1 LIMGATEFSRIP
13 GVFISQADGE
23 ALRDFLA
30 TNSTAQAQLAFQS
43 VSFSFTVKESI
54 LCEHVGVRID
64 TDHTTRG
71 DLRITLQAPGGGRSV
86 LQRWSSDDS
95 PGPRDW
101 TYYSVHHFY
110 ESSAGTWTISV
121 GDLDARG
128 LGTVK
133 SVSLIISGVPI
144 ADNDGDALDDAWEM
158 RRLQT
163 LAQGPLDD
171 PDQDGYANARE
182 QIMGTNPQVSDTP
195 FELDLSRWSSQV
207 LRLSWPSASNRSYEV
222 KVGVDAAR
230 LLTLVTNVPGR
241 FPETEWF
248 TPATNPILQ
257 FFRVETAPLEPA
269 VR

>member
-1 LIMGATEFSRIP
+1 ATEFSPIP

-23 ALRDFLA
+23 ALREYLA
-30 TNSTAQAQLAFQS
+30 SDSTAQAQLSLQS
-43 VSFSFTVKESI
+43 TNFSLTVKESL

-71 DLRITLQAPGGGRSV
+71 DLRITLQAPGGTRSV
-86 LQRWSSDDS
+86 MQSWSSDDS

-110 ESSAGTWTISV
+110 ENSAGTWTIAI

-128 LGTVK
+128 LGTVR
-133 SVSLIISGVPI
+133 SISLIISGVRI
-144 ADNDGDALDDAWEM
+144 TDSDGDALDDAWEM
-158 RRLQT
+158 QRFQT
-163 LAQGPLDD
+163 LAFGPSDD
-171 PDQDGYANARE
+171 PDQDGYSNARE
-182 QIMGTNPQVSDTP
+182 QILGTNPMAAEIP
-195 FELDLSRWSSQV
+195 LELNLSRWSSQLV
-207 LRLSWPSASNRSYEV
+207 RLSWPSTTNRSYEV

-230 LLTLVTNVPGR
+230 LLTLITNVPGR

-248 TPATNPILQ
+248 TSSTNPILQ
-257 FFRVETAPLEPA
+257 FFRVETAPLLPE